1 MLASCGFRYPL
12 SLLAQPS
19 PASCRTAEEPGQ
31 AAAGR
36 LNLANTSASCGLAQD
51 TKVKLSEFDPALTHW
66 PGCSPNTAAGRYLTT
81 VFGLNP
87 CVTMAKTPAATPTRA
102 MTPTMM
108 PTTASG
114 PT

>member
-1 MLASCGFRYPL
+1 MLANRGLRYPL

-31 AAAGR
+31 AAAGK

-51 TKVKLSEFDPALTHW
+51 TRVKLSEFDPALMHW
-66 PGCSPNTAAGRYLTT
+66 PGRSPYTAAGRYVTT
-81 VFGLNP
+81 VLGLNP
-87 CVTMAKTPAATPTRA
+87 CVTMARMPAATPTRT

-108 PTTASG
+108 
-114 PT
+114 